1 MASSNP
7 TRRGDQEVT
16 EDEKRIL
23 DERLKTFDEDR
34 KSARPADEVIRDLRQ
49 KFKPV
54 SR

>member
-7 TRRGDQEVT
+7 RQGDQEVS

-54 SR
+54 PR